1 MIKIIFLGTGT
12 SQGIPIPGSDHPV
25 CLSNDPK
32 DKRLRSSIM
41 IEWGNSKY
49 LIDCGPDFRQ
59 QMLKIKC
66 NKINGVL
73 FTHEHAD
80 HIRGLDDIRA
90 YSLRQGKIPIYGSK
104 RLIESLKNYYPYI
117 FDINQK
123 YPGSASI
130 EVNTITKKKSFYLSN
145 KEIIPIEVMHQKLP
159 VLGFRIDKF
168 AYLTDVKTISSDEI
182 NKLSNL
188 EVLVINALRLER
200 HPSHLNLDEALTI
213 IKSINPKKTFL
224 THISNQL
231 GFHKEVSKKLPEN
244 IFLAY
249 DGLELNLN

>member
-12 SQGIPIPGSDHPV
+12 SQGIPVPGSDHPV
-25 CLSNDPK
+25 CLSIDPK
-32 DKRLRSSIM
+32 DKRLRSSI
-41 IEWGNSKY
+41 IVEWSNSKY

-90 YSLRQGKIPIYGSK
+90 YSFRQGKIPIYGSK
-104 RLIESLKNYYPYI
+104 RLIESLINYYPYI

-130 EVNTITKKKSFYLSN
+130 ELNTITKKKSFYLSN
-145 KEIIPIEVMHQKLP
+145 KEIIPIEVMHQRLP
-159 VLGFRIDKF
+159 ILGFRIDKF

-188 EVLVINALRLER
+188 EVLVINTLRLER

>member
-12 SQGIPIPGSDHPV
+12 SQGIPIPGSNHPV

-41 IEWGNSKY
+41 IEWDDNKY

-66 NKINGVL
+66 NKIDGIL

-80 HIRGLDDIRA
+80 HIRGIDDLRP
-90 YSLRQGKIPIYGSK
+90 YSYRQGNIQIYGTK
-104 RLIESLKNYYPYI
+104 RLIESLNKYYPYI
-117 FDINQK
+117 FNLNQK
-123 YPGSASI
+123 YPGSPSFNI
-130 EVNTITKKKSFYLSN
+130 NTIKKNESFYLSN

-159 VLGFRIDKF
+159 VLGFRVDKF
-168 AYLTDVKTISSDEI
+168 AYLTDVKTISSNEI
-182 NKLSNL
+182 KKLSNL
-188 EVLVINALRLER
+188 DVLVINTLRLES
-200 HPSHLNLDEALTI
+200 HPSHLNLIEAIAI
-213 IKSINPKKTFL
+213 IKDINPKKTFL

-249 DGLELNLN
+249 DGMEINLK

>member
-12 SQGIPIPGSDHPV
+12 SQGIPVPGSDHPV
-25 CLSNDPK
+25 CLSSDPK

-41 IEWGNSKY
+41 IEWNNSKY

-90 YSLRQGKIPIYGSK
+90 YSFRQGKIPIYGSK

-130 EVNTITKKKSFYLSN
+130 ELNTITKKKSFYLSN
-145 KEIIPIEVMHQKLP
+145 KEIIPIEVMHQRLP

-188 EVLVINALRLER
+188 EVLVINALRLES

>member
-182 NKLSNL
+182 NKLLNL

>member
-1 MIKIIFLGTGT
+1 MLDISFLGTGT
-12 SQGIPIPGSDHPV
+12 SQGVPIIGSNHPV
-25 CLSNDPK
+25 CLSSDK
-32 DKRLRSSIM
+32 RDKRLRVSVLIQWEDFN
-41 IEWGNSKY
+41 IV
-49 LIDCGPDFRQ
+49 IDCGPDFRQ
-59 QMLKIKC
+59 QMLLNNIK
-66 NKINGVL
+66 KL
-73 FTHEHAD
+73 DALFFTHEHAD

-117 FDINQK
+117 FDIKQK

-182 NKLSNL
+182 NKLLNL

>member
-12 SQGIPIPGSDHPV
+12 SQGIPIPGSNHPV

-41 IEWGNSKY
+41 IEWDNNKY

-59 QMLKIKC
+59 QMLNIKC
-66 NKINGVL
+66 NKIDGIL

-80 HIRGLDDIRA
+80 HIRGIDDLRP
-90 YSLRQGKIPIYGSK
+90 YSYRQGNIQIYGTK
-104 RLIESLKNYYPYI
+104 RLIESLNKYYPYI
-117 FDINQK
+117 FNLNQK
-123 YPGSASI
+123 YPGSPSFNI
-130 EVNTITKKKSFYLSN
+130 NTIKKNESFYLSN

-159 VLGFRIDKF
+159 VLGFRVDKF
-168 AYLTDVKTISSDEI
+168 AYLTDVKTISSNEI
-182 NKLSNL
+182 QKLSNL
-188 EVLVINALRLER
+188 I
-200 HPSHLNLDEALTI
+200 EAIAI
-213 IKSINPKKTFL
+213 IKDINPKKTFL

-249 DGLELNLN
+249 DGMEINL